1 MRILFRAV
9 LVSSSLLLAGLIAA
23 GTPAQAQRAGMFQG
37 SADDSHIQY
46 SAGPLDNV
54 VDALNTRLAA
64 GAVRLTFDG
73 RAGYLKSVLDAMGLH
88 VDSQMLVFSK
98 GSLQGRRISQ
108 TNPRAVYF
116 NDVAAL
122 GFVRDGDALELAVQD
137 ARQGVVFYTLAQ
149 KPVEAP
155 RFKREMICLGCHMT
169 GDTAGVPGLLLFSST
184 PETAESFGAIVFQ
197 RQTMPPA
204 RRFGGWLVTGASP
217 SFSHLG
223 NGLDA
228 LHDRRSRTL
237 ATTEGLFDPDGYLS
251 HQSDVVALMV
261 LTHQVGMVDLM
272 IRAGW
277 EARMTGAAAGTTVS
291 SKVASVSL
299 PVLKAVADDVVDSLL
314 FVDEARLDG
323 RVQGS
328 SGFAERFQSQG
339 PRDTQ
344 GRSLRDLNLETRLL
358 RYPCSYLIY
367 SPMFDALPPVMKS
380 LIYERMWQVLSGAE
394 RDERYQSALSLA
406 DRQAIVG
413 ILRDTRAG
421 LPAYF
426 KAVLR

>member
-1 MRILFRAV
+1 MLYRAC
-9 LVSSSLLLAGLIAA
+9 LVSSSLLLAALIAA
-23 GTPAQAQRAGMFQG
+23 GPPAQAQRAGMFQG
-37 SADDSHIQY
+37 SADDPNIQY

-54 VDALNTRLAA
+54 INTLNQRLED

-73 RAGYLKSVLDAMGLH
+73 RAGYLQSALDAIGLQA
-88 VDSQMLVFSK
+88 DSQMLVFSK

-108 TNPRAVYF
+108 TNPRAIYF

-122 GFVRDGDALELAVQD
+122 GFVRGGDALELAVQD

-149 KPVEAP
+149 KPAEAP

-169 GDTAGVPGLLLFSST
+169 GDTHGVPGLLLFSST
-184 PETAESFGAIVFQ
+184 PETSESFGSIVFQ
-197 RQTMPPA
+197 RQAMPPA
-204 RRFGGWLVTGASP
+204 RRFGGWLVTGGSP
-217 SFSHLG
+217 SFRHLG
-223 NGLDA
+223 NGLDV
-228 LHDRRSRTL
+228 LRDRPSTGL
-237 ATTEGLFDPDGYLS
+237 ATTEGLYDPDGYLS
-251 HQSDVVALMV
+251 HQSDVAALMV
-261 LTHQVGMVDLM
+261 FTHQVGMVDLM

-299 PVLKAVADDVVDSLL
+299 PVLKAVADDVVDGLL
-314 FVDEARLDG
+314 FIDEARLDG
-323 RVQGS
+323 PVQGGA
-328 SGFAERFQSQG
+328 GFAERFQRLG
-339 PRDTQ
+339 PRDTK

-367 SPMFDALPPVMKS
+367 SPMFDALPPVMKG

-394 RDERYQSALSLA
+394 RDERYRAALSLA
-406 DRQAIVG
+406 DRQAIVN
-413 ILRDTRAG
+413 ILRDTRPG

-426 KAVLR
+426 KPVLK